1 MEDIIEA
8 PEYNTKEKIFKAK
21 DIIVNLE
28 YYGASFDKLKT
39 NTPSRARAIVLG
51 YKVWKSGINEAQ
63 LRLVI
68 NRKIDDREIVDI
80 LEYKEKKSIRSWA
93 ISSKIKEDDYKIK
106 LARLWCKKLGA
117 LCLLANIGQKE
128 IIELAKDRFKNELN
142 CTIPKEF

>member
-1 MEDIIEA
+1 MEDIIEV

-21 DIIVNLE
+21 DIIINLE

-39 NTPSRARAIVLG
+39 NTPNRARAIVLG
-51 YKVWKSGINEAQ
+51 YKVWKSGLNEEQ

-68 NRKIDDREIVDI
+68 NRKIDDREIVDV

-93 ISSKIKEDDYKIK
+93 ISSKIKEDDYKVK

-117 LCLLANIGQKE
+117 LCLLGNIGQKE
-128 IIELAKDRFKNELN
+128 IIEFAKDRFKNELN